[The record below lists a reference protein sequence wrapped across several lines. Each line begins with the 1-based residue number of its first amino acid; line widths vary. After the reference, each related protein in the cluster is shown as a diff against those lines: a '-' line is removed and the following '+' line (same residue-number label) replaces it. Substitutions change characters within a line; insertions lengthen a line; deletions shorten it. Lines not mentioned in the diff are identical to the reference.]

1 MVKSNVS
8 IKYEEDNFE
17 PPDIFRAA
25 SNNDVDEL
33 RRALADGQSLDTHH
47 LEFYRMTPMHIACV
61 RKSADFLHEALS
73 HEFNAWTRDA
83 NGRISMDHAIA
94 QSMDDIADGLMKK
107 LYPVGP
113 DGKPVMPF

>member
-8 IKYEEDNFE
+8 YKQEEDNFD

-25 SNNDVDEL
+25 SNNDVFEL
-33 RRALADGQSLDTHH
+33 QRALAEGQSLDTHH

-61 RKSADFLHEALS
+61 RKSTDFLHEALS

-94 QSMDDIADGLMKK
+94 QSLDDIADGLMKK

-113 DGKPVMPF
+113 DGKPVMPY